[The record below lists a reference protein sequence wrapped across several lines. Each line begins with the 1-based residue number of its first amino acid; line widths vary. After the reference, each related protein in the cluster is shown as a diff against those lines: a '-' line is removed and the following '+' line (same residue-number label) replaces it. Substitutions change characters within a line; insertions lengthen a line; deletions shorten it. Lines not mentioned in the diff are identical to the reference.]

1 MKKAKRDYKGEYKYY
16 HSLPEQKIRR
26 AGRNNARRKMLALGK
41 VKLHA
46 KNGGDVH
53 HVHHKNCIFT
63 NTWDNRLSNLRVMPK
78 SKNRSIK

>member
-1 MKKAKRDYKGEYKYY
+1 MKRRNYKHEYKIF
-16 HSLPEQKIRR
+16 HSLPLQKKRR
-26 AGRNNARRKMLALGK
+26 AGRNAARRKMLKLGK

-63 NTWDNRLSNLRVMPK
+63 NTWDNELSNLRVIPK